1 MTDVQL
7 STHRVPA
14 VEDRRDIG
22 DVIGFWRLSEGDWFS
37 RNPDFDRDFRERFLP
52 LYEEAAAQL
61 HNGWGETPDGSLALL
76 ILTDQFPRNAF
87 RGTPHMYAIDALARR
102 YAWQALKASH
112 MDRVERPLRLFF
124 CLPFAHSEDLPEQD
138 ISVMLNAKLGQP
150 WLGHAEGHRD
160 IIRRF
165 GRFPHRNSILGRTTM
180 PEEAEFLKRGGF
192 QG

>member
-1 MTDVQL
+1 MA
-7 STHRVPA
+7 R
-14 VEDRRDIG
+14 
-22 DVIGFWRLSEGDWFS
+22 
-37 RNPDFDRDFRERFLP
+37 RERGFHRRQPREFETDPLP
-52 LYEEAAAQL
+52 
-61 HNGWGETPDGSLALL
+61 
-76 ILTDQFPRNAF
+76 
-87 RGTPHMYAIDALARR
+87 
-102 YAWQALKASH
+102 
-112 MDRVERPLRLFF
+112 DRVERPLRLFF

-138 ISVMLNAKLGQP
+138 ISVLLNAKLCQP